1 MKVDIAEMHRRCYEP
16 ETEVLRT
23 RDGGG
28 GRCGSE
34 QGDLRRGHE
43 EAEARRRGSTQRSKT
58 AELRRLV

>member
-1 MKVDIAEMHRRCYEP
+1 MHRRCYEP